1 MKIIALYNIKGG
13 VGKTVTS
20 VNLAYLAS
28 RERARTLLCDLDLQG
43 SASFYLR
50 IKASKKYNTKEF
62 LRIKTGID
70 KYIRG
75 TDFDYLD
82 LLPSDIS
89 YRNLDIKLNDIKNPR
104 KHLKKILKPLASTYK
119 YIFLDCPPN
128 LTLLSENVFY
138 AADKIL
144 VPFIPTTLSEMA
156 YKKILKFFKNNNLDR
171 SKLLPFFSMFEMR
184 KKLHKA
190 TIKSMVEKDE
200 RFLQHLIPYASD
212 VEKMGIYRKPL
223 LSYSLTSEASISYI
237 ALWQELRSKLAENGK
252 NIPSEV
258 KDILGADKLKDR
270 HSQISKNNVKENYA
284 RQVQTK
290 KILQKSKPIPITKTD
305 QVHSIEETGKQ
316 LLHMNKMIVSD
327 IDYTLVGV
335 NSSLKEFIN
344 IIKNMPKKIGFV
356 VATGRTVSSTHEL
369 LNRINLPLPKAI
381 ISSAGS
387 EIYYNYEG
395 EQMYSK
401 GWDAHISYMWNRD
414 TIVNLLSGLKFLHL
428 QENESQ
434 RIFKISYYTS
444 DSPEKIK
451 MINRI
456 LIENNIKATIIFS
469 HGLYLD
475 ILPFRASKGKAILY
489 LANRWNILY
498 ENILV
503 AGESGIDR
511 EILNSEFLGVVVANH
526 SSELEDLK
534 GKKKVY
540 FSSHEY
546 AGGLIDG
553 IKHYDF
559 LSN

>member
-1 MKIIALYNIKGG
+1 LKIIALYNIKGG

>member
-89 YRNLDIKLNDIKNPR
+89 YRNLDIKLNDIKNPK

-489 LANRWNILY
+489 LANRWNIL
-498 ENILV
+498 
-503 AGESGIDR
+503 
-511 EILNSEFLGVVVANH
+511 
-526 SSELEDLK
+526 
-534 GKKKVY
+534 
-540 FSSHEY
+540 
-546 AGGLIDG
+546 
-553 IKHYDF
+553 
-559 LSN
+559 

>member
-1 MKIIALYNIKGG
+1 LKIIALYNIKGG

-89 YRNLDIKLNDIKNPR
+89 YRNLDIKLNDIKNPK
-104 KHLKKILKPLASTYK
+104 KHLKKILKPLSSTYK